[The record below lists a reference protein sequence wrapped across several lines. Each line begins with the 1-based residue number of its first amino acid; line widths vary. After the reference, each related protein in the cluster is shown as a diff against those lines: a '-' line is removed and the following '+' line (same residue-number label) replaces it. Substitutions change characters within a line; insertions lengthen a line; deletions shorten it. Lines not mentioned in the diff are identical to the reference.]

1 MSLLEQFKASS
12 QLGTGNAAYV
22 DDLYEQW
29 LADANAVSAEW
40 QGYFAGLSARDGKER
55 AHGPVIAGLAA
66 AARERRTVATV
77 ATGDHAYA
85 EKQAGVQ
92 KLVTAYRSRGH
103 LGAAL
108 DPLGLMDKP
117 AAPDLEL
124 AFHGLGDADLD
135 TEFTTHSLS
144 GAPRMKLRDL
154 LAQLKATYSSSIGA
168 EFMHISDSVQRR
180 WFYDRLESAAGK
192 FGFDAARKHRVLERL
207 SAAEGLERYLHT
219 KYVGQKRFSLE
230 GGESLIPLLDGVIQK
245 GGAEG
250 VKEIVIGMAHRGRI
264 NVLINTLGKAPGLL
278 FDEFEGKHEV
288 HHDPAHSGDVKY
300 HMGYSADVHTP
311 GGAVH
316 LALAFNPSHL
326 EIVDPVVAG
335 SVRARQT
342 RRNDEAGAQV
352 LPILIHGDAAFAGQG
367 VVMELFNMSQARGF
381 AVGGTLHV
389 VINNQVGFT
398 TSRPDDARSTFYCTD
413 IAKMVGAP
421 IIHVNGDDAEAC
433 LFVAELA
440 FAYRREFKR
449 DIVIDLICYRRHGH
463 NEADEPAA
471 TQPLMYQNIRAR
483 KSTRELYAD
492 HLVATASLTAD
503 EAKALTDNYRDKL
516 DKGESVTELSKPD
529 DGMPHIEWHHLH
541 DGKLSEVVVTG
552 VAAGKLK
559 ALSDR
564 INTIPGDWS
573 LHARV
578 AKVYDDRVKMG
589 NGELR
594 MDWGYAETLAYATL
608 IDEGFKLR
616 VVGQDAGRG
625 TFFHRHAV
633 IHDQKTGVAHFPLR
647 SLAENPKSVAV
658 IDSVL
663 SEEAV
668 MGFEYGYS
676 TADPQ
681 TLVMWEGQFGD
692 FANGAQVVIDQFISS
707 GEAKWGRLCGLALFL
722 PHGYEGQGPEHSSA
736 RLERFLQLCAA
747 NNMQVCTPTTPAQM
761 FHMLRRQMVR
771 NVRKPLVVMTPKSM
785 LRHKLSTS
793 TLDELASGSFQL
805 IIPDSYAKD
814 PSAVTRVVVCGGKVY
829 YDLLEEAEKRG
840 LGDVAIVRVEQ
851 LYPFPRTELAAELK
865 RFANARDV
873 VWCQEEP
880 MNQGAWY
887 QIAHHLRA
895 SINDRHK
902 LHYAGRVRSPAP
914 ACGHHSTHVVEQAA
928 LIDQALSAKLNG
940 DHAHE

>member
-1 MSLLEQFKASS
+1 MSLLEQFRVSS

-22 DDLYEQW
+22 DELYELW
-29 LADANAVSAEW
+29 LADANNVSADW
-40 QGYFAGLSARDGKER
+40 QRYFDTLKGREAGDR
-55 AHGPVIAGLAA
+55 AHGPVIAGFAEAA
-66 AARERRTVATV
+66 KQRPVPVAAPVSNE
-77 ATGDHAYA
+77 YA
-85 EKQAGVQ
+85 EKQAAVL

-103 LGAAL
+103 LGASL
-108 DPLGLMDKP
+108 DPLGMTPKP
-117 AAPDLEL
+117 EAPDLDL
-124 AFHGLGDADLD
+124 PFHGLSNADLD
-135 TEFTTHSLS
+135 TEFDVGSLRA
-144 GAPRMKLRDL
+144 GPARMRLRDL
-154 LAQLKATYSSSIGA
+154 LAQRTATYSSSIGA

-180 WFYDRLESAAGK
+180 WFYDRLENKAGR
-192 FGFDAARKHRVLERL
+192 FGFDAAKKQRVLERL
-207 SAAEGLERYLHT
+207 TAAEGLERYLHT

-230 GGESLIPLLDGVIQK
+230 GGESLIPMVDGVIQTA
-245 GGAEG
+245 GSQG
-250 VKEIVIGMAHRGRI
+250 VKEIIIGMAHRGRL

-278 FDEFEGKHEV
+278 FDEFEGKHA
-288 HHDPAHSGDVKY
+288 HHTDPAHTGDVKY
-300 HMGYSADVHTP
+300 HMGYSADVRTP

-342 RRNDEAGAQV
+342 RRNDDSGAQV
-352 LPILIHGDAAFAGQG
+352 LPILIHGDSAFAGQG
-367 VVMELFNMSQARGF
+367 VIMELFNMSQARGF
-381 AVGGTLHV
+381 AVGGTVHL

-398 TSRPDDARSTFYCTD
+398 TSRPDDTRSTLYCTD
-413 IAKMVGAP
+413 VAKMVNAP
-421 IIHVNGDDAEAC
+421 IVHVNGDDPEAC

-440 FAYRREFKR
+440 FDYRKQFGR
-449 DIVIDLICYRRHGH
+449 DIVIDLVCYRRHGH

-483 KSTRELYAD
+483 KTTREVYAD
-492 HLVATASLTAD
+492 QLTSASVITGDA
-503 EAKALTDNYRDKL
+503 AKALVDGYRAKL
-516 DKGESVTELSKPD
+516 DAGQSVAELSKPD
-529 DGMPHIEWHHLH
+529 DGLPHIEWHHFH
-541 DGKLSEVVVTG
+541 DGKLNDAVVTG
-552 VAAGKLK
+552 VAVDKLR

-564 INTIPGDWS
+564 INTIPATWS
-573 LHARV
+573 LHSRV
-578 AKVYDDRVKMG
+578 AKVYEDRLKMAA
-589 NGELR
+589 GELR
-594 MDWGYAETLAYATL
+594 CDWGFAETLAYATL
-608 IDEGFKLR
+608 IEEGYKLR
-616 VVGQDAGRG
+616 VDGQDAGRG

-633 IHDQKTGVAHFPLR
+633 IHDQKTGEAHFPLR
-647 SLAENPKSVAV
+647 GLAENPKFVSV

-681 TLVMWEGQFGD
+681 TLVIWEGQFGD

-707 GEAKWGRLCGLALFL
+707 GEAKWGRLCGMALFL

-793 TLDELASGSFQL
+793 TMQDLATGSFQL
-805 IIPDSYAKD
+805 MIPDSFAKD
-814 PSAVTRVVVCGGKVY
+814 ASLVSRVIVCGGKVY
-829 YDLLEEAEKRG
+829 YDLVEEAEKRA
-840 LGDVAIVRVEQ
+840 LKDVAIVRVEQ
-851 LYPFPRTELAAELK
+851 LYPFPRAELSAELK
-865 RFANARDV
+865 RFGAAKDV

-887 QIAHHLRA
+887 QIGHHLRA
-895 SINDRHK
+895 CLGDKQK

-914 ACGHHSTHVVEQAA
+914 ACGHLSQHVVEQAA
-928 LIDQALSAKLNG
+928 LIEQALVAKLNG
-940 DHAHE
+940 DHAHD

>member
-1 MSLLEQFKASS
+1 MSLLEQFKASM

-22 DDLYEQW
+22 DELYERW
-29 LADANAVSAEW
+29 LDDASSVAAEW
-40 QGYFAGLSARDGKER
+40 QQYFESFNGREAGDR
-55 AHGPVIAGLAA
+55 AHGPVIAGFAA
-66 AARERRTVATV
+66 ATRTRNPVAT
-77 ATGDHAYA
+77 ATGHDHAYA

-103 LGAAL
+103 LGASL
-108 DPLGLMDKP
+108 DPLGLMSKP
-117 AAPDLEL
+117 EAPDLEL
-124 AFHGLGDADLD
+124 AFHGLSNADLD

-154 LAQLKATYSSSIGA
+154 LAQLKATYSTSIGA
-168 EFMHISDSVQRR
+168 EFMHISDAVQRR
-180 WFYDRLESAAGK
+180 WFYDRLESKAGR
-192 FGFDAARKHRVLERL
+192 FGFDASQQRRVLERL

-219 KYVGQKRFSLE
+219 RYVGQKRFSLE

-288 HHDPAHSGDVKY
+288 HTDPAHSGDVKY

-335 SVRARQT
+335 SVRARQS

-367 VVMELFNMSQARGF
+367 VIMELFNMSQARGF

-389 VINNQVGFT
+389 VVNNQVGFT
-398 TSRPDDARSTFYCTD
+398 TSRQDDARSTFYCTD
-413 IAKMVGAP
+413 VAKMVGAP
-421 IIHVNGDDAEAC
+421 IIHVNGDDPEAC
-433 LFVAELA
+433 LFVAEMA

-449 DIVIDLICYRRHGH
+449 DIVIDLVCYRRHGH

-492 HLVATASLTAD
+492 QLVAAARLSAD
-503 EAKALTDNYRDKL
+503 EAKALTDDYRAKL
-516 DKGESVTELSKPD
+516 DKGETVTELSKPD

-541 DGKLSEVVVTG
+541 DGKLSEVVITG
-552 VAAGKLK
+552 VAADKLK

-564 INTIPGDWS
+564 INVIPADWS

-578 AKVYDDRVKMG
+578 GKVYDDRIKMG
-589 NGELR
+589 NGEQR
-594 MDWGYAETLAYATL
+594 CDWGYAETLAYATL

-625 TFFHRHAV
+625 TFFHRHAL
-633 IHDQKTGVAHFPLR
+633 IHDQKTGEAHFPLR

-771 NVRKPLVVMTPKSM
+771 NVRKPLIVMTPKSM

-793 TLDELASGSFQL
+793 TLPELARGSFQL
-805 IIPDSYAKD
+805 MIPDSFAKN
-814 PSAVTRVVVCGGKVY
+814 PFLVTRVVVCGGKVY
-829 YDLLEEAEKRG
+829 YDLIEDAEKRG
-840 LGDVAIVRVEQ
+840 LTDVAIVRIEQ
-851 LYPFPRTELAAELK
+851 LYPFPRAELSAELK
-865 RFANARDV
+865 RFSSAKDV

-895 SINDRHK
+895 SISDKHK

-928 LIDQALSAKLNG
+928 LIEQALSAKLNG
-940 DHAHE
+940 DHSHE

>member
-29 LADANAVSAEW
+29 LADANAVSREW
-40 QGYFAGLSARDGKER
+40 QVYFAGLSARDGKER

-66 AARERRTVATV
+66 AARERRTVAIV
-77 ATGDHAYA
+77 PSGDHAYA

-124 AFHGLGDADLD
+124 EFHGLGDADLD

-180 WFYDRLESAAGK
+180 WFYDRLETAAGK
-192 FGFDAARKHRVLERL
+192 FGFDKARKHRVLERL

-300 HMGYSADVHTP
+300 HMGYSADVRTP

-503 EAKALTDNYRDKL
+503 EAKALTDNYRNKL

-552 VAAGKLK
+552 VAPEKLK
-559 ALSDR
+559 VLSDR
-564 INTIPGDWS
+564 INTIPADWS

-578 AKVYDDRVKMG
+578 AKVYDDRVRMG

-633 IHDQKTGVAHFPLR
+633 IHDQKTGEAHFPLR

-681 TLVMWEGQFGD
+681 TLVIWEGQFGD

-707 GEAKWGRLCGLALFL
+707 GEAKWGRLCGTRAV
-722 PHGYEGQGPEHSSA
+722 P
-736 RLERFLQLCAA
+736 AA
-747 NNMQVCTPTTPAQM
+747 W
-761 FHMLRRQMVR
+761 L
-771 NVRKPLVVMTPKSM
+771 
-785 LRHKLSTS
+785 
-793 TLDELASGSFQL
+793 
-805 IIPDSYAKD
+805 
-814 PSAVTRVVVCGGKVY
+814 
-829 YDLLEEAEKRG
+829 
-840 LGDVAIVRVEQ
+840 
-851 LYPFPRTELAAELK
+851 
-865 RFANARDV
+865 
-873 VWCQEEP
+873 
-880 MNQGAWY
+880 
-887 QIAHHLRA
+887 
-895 SINDRHK
+895 
-902 LHYAGRVRSPAP
+902 
-914 ACGHHSTHVVEQAA
+914 
-928 LIDQALSAKLNG
+928 
-940 DHAHE
+940 